1 MPEEIRTHRI
11 ALPWIGLNLRECG
24 KGPLIVFLHGMM
36 SDSAVWT
43 PIMLALASEF
53 RCVAFDQRGH
63 GLSDKPEA
71 GYTKE
76 DFASDV
82 LALIETLAVG
92 PAIVVGHS
100 LGARNA
106 VVAAA
111 RDRQRVRSVVAIDF
125 APFIDA
131 AVIDALEQRV
141 RGLDRLYSSREEIE
155 AEIRMRL
162 PMLPAE
168 AVRQRA
174 ATLFAETEDGLRPLA
189 SVPALIQ
196 ATQGLRESFEP
207 EFKSLACPALVI
219 CGAQSNVVSE
229 QTIERS
235 RALRPDIPILAIPDT
250 DHFVTEEAAGLC
262 ATAIRN
268 FARA

>member
-1 MPEEIRTHRI
+1 MLEEIRAHRI
-11 ALPWIGLNLRECG
+11 ALPRIDLNLRECG
-24 KGPLIVFLHGMM
+24 SGPLIVFLHGMM

-43 PIMLALASEF
+43 PIMHALAAEF
-53 RCVAFDQRGH
+53 RCVAVDQRGH
-63 GLSDKPEA
+63 GLSEKPEA
-71 GYTKE
+71 GYAKE
-76 DFASDV
+76 DFAGDV
-82 LALIETLAVG
+82 LALIDALASG

-111 RDRQRVRSVVAIDF
+111 RDRQRVRSAVAIDF
-125 APFIDA
+125 VPFIDA

-141 RGLDRLYSSREEIE
+141 RRLDRIYSSREEIE
-155 AEIRMRL
+155 TEIRMRL
-162 PMLPAE
+162 SMLPAE

-174 ATLFAETEDGLRPLA
+174 ATLFAETVHGLRPLA

-229 QTIERS
+229 QAIEKA
-235 RALRPDIPILAIPDT
+235 RALRPDIPILAVPDT
-250 DHFVTEEAAGLC
+250 DHFVNEEAPSLC

-268 FARA
+268 FART

>member
-1 MPEEIRTHRI
+1 MPEAIRTQRV
-11 ALPWIGLNLRECG
+11 ALSHISLNIRECG
-24 KGPLIVFLHGMM
+24 SGPLVIFLHGMM
-36 SDSAVWT
+36 SDSAVWS
-43 PIMLALASEF
+43 PIMHALAPDF

-63 GLSDKPEA
+63 GLSDKPA
-71 GYTKE
+71 TGYSKE
-76 DFASDV
+76 DYAADA
-82 LALIETLAVG
+82 LALIGTLG
-92 PAIVVGHS
+92 TEPAILVGHS

-111 RDRQRVRSVVAIDF
+111 RDGRRVRSVVAIDF
-125 APFIDA
+125 APLVDA

-141 RGLDRLYSSREEIE
+141 RGMDRLYASRSEIE
-155 AEIRMRL
+155 AEIHARL
-162 PMLPAE
+162 PMLPQA

-174 ATLFAETEDGLRPLA
+174 ATLFAEAEGGLRPLA

-196 ATQGLRESFEP
+196 ATQGLHESFEA
-207 EFKSLACPALVI
+207 EFKSLTCPALLI

-229 QTIERS
+229 QAIEKT
-235 RALRPDIPILAIPDT
+235 RALRPDIPILAVPDT
-250 DHFVTEEAAGLC
+250 DHFVTEEAPGLC